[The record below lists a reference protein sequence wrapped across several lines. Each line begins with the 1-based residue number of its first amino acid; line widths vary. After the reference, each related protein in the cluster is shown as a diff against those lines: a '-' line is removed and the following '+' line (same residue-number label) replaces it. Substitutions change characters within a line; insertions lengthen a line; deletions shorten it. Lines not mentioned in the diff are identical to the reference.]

1 VPTPPPTPPPKGQR
15 ERHIEIIAHRGTPR
29 EHPENSLPGF
39 QRALECGADG
49 IELDVHL
56 TSDGVV
62 VVHHDPT
69 LSPADR
75 AIDTPRSAIR
85 ELALADVQ
93 GRVLAP
99 GVPIPTLAEV
109 LDLVG
114 RRAVVYIEVKARG
127 AEAAVVRCIRKSATT
142 CAVHGFDHRVALRA
156 ASLDAGLPTGI
167 LLDSYLIDPA
177 AALGD
182 ARARDYWQRWEM
194 IDADLV
200 ARIHAARGRVIAW
213 TVNEPAVA
221 RQLQTLGVDAV
232 CTDVCGAVSKEIRGE
247 TNPST

>member
-1 VPTPPPTPPPKGQR
+1 MTPATPAAPRKGQL
-15 ERHIEIIAHRGTPR
+15 EIIAHRGTPR
-29 EHPENSLPGF
+29 DHPENSLPGF
-39 QRALECGADG
+39 RNALDSGADG

-56 TSDGVV
+56 TVDGVL

-69 LSPADR
+69 LQPLEGATD
-75 AIDTPRSAIR
+75 AAHPAIR
-85 ELALADVQ
+85 DLTHAAVR
-93 GRVLAP
+93 GHILAP
-99 GVPIPTLAEV
+99 GVSIPTLAEV

-114 RRAVVYIEVKARG
+114 TRAVVYIEVKAHG
-127 AEAAVVRCIRKSATT
+127 AEAAVVRCIRESAAS

-156 ASLDAGLPTGI
+156 GLLDPGLPTGI

-200 ARIHAARGRVIAW
+200 ARIHAVRGRVIAW
-213 TVNEPAVA
+213 TVNEPSVA
-221 RQLQTLGVDAV
+221 RRLHLLGVDAV
-232 CTDVCGAVSKEIRGE
+232 CTDVCGDMRSALRGE
-247 TNPST
+247 SRRS